1 MANNDALTQLSSKNL
16 RTIFTL
22 ILATAGIF
30 LIQSSAIYAETDDLI
45 SKAQAIHERV
55 ITLDTHVDI
64 SVDNFTPEKNYL
76 DNLDTQVDLPSM
88 DSGGLDAAFFVVY
101 VGQGPLTQE
110 GYENAYRAAMDKF
123 EAIHWMTSELAP
135 QRIGL
140 ALTPKD
146 VREIAKSGRK
156 VALIGVENAYPL
168 GLDLGNIRRFAERG
182 ARYMSLAHNGHSQFS
197 DSNTGEIRE
206 GGMRYGGLSDL
217 GRKAVE
223 ELNRW
228 GVMIDLSH
236 PSKAATLQTMKL
248 SRAPVIASHSSAR
261 GLEENPRNM
270 DDEQLMALKSNG
282 GVIQAVAFRS
292 YLNAEKHSAWQTEYD
307 EIAKEIGTEMGIKIV
322 SDRREVLMMQPEQRS
337 KYLESIRP
345 VIKRANEL
353 APNISAPQVDVADFV
368 NHIDY
373 LVNKIGIDHVGISSD
388 FDGGGGIL
396 GWNDADE
403 TFNVTLELVRRG
415 YSETEIEKLWSANL
429 LRVMDIAQAVALT
442 IQRENEVP
450 DVSRR

>member
-1 MANNDALTQLSSKNL
+1 LSHSELAQLSSKNL
-16 RTIFTL
+16 STIFLLT
-22 ILATAGIF
+22 LATTIIL
-30 LIQSSAIYAETDDLI
+30 LIQSSPIYAETEDLI
-45 SKAQAIHERV
+45 SRAQAIHERV

-76 DNLDTQVDLPSM
+76 NNLDTQVDLPSM
-88 DSGGLDAAFFVVY
+88 ELGGLDAAFFVVY

-110 GYENAYRAAMDKF
+110 GYKNAYRAAVDKF

-135 QRIGL
+135 ERIGL

-146 VREIAKSGRK
+146 VREIAKSGRR
-156 VALIGVENAYPL
+156 VALIGVENAYPI
-168 GLDLGNIRRFAERG
+168 GLDLVNIRRFAERG

-197 DSNTGEIRE
+197 DSNTGEIRD

-217 GRKAVE
+217 GIQAVK

-236 PSKAATLQTMKL
+236 PSKAANLQTIKL
-248 SRAPVIASHSSAR
+248 SQAPVIASHSSAR

-282 GVIQAVAFRS
+282 GVIQTVAFRS
-292 YLNAEKHSAWQTEYD
+292 YLNADKHSAWQIEYD
-307 EIAKEIGTEMGIKIV
+307 EIAKEVGTEMGIEIA
-322 SDRREVLMMQPEQRS
+322 SDRSEVLMMQPEQRT

-353 APNISAPQVDVADFV
+353 APTISAPPVDVADFV
-368 NHIDY
+368 DHIDY

-415 YSETEIEKLWSANL
+415 YSETEIEKLWSENL
-429 LRVMDIAQAVALT
+429 LRVMETVQAVGLA
-442 IQRENEVP
+442 IQRGNEVP
-450 DVSRR
+450 DVLRH

>member
-1 MANNDALTQLSSKNL
+1 MISKHLSVVLVIALV
-16 RTIFTL
+16 
-22 ILATAGIF
+22 TAGALF
-30 LIQSSAIYAETDDLI
+30 TKSNTIYAEDTADLI

-64 SVDNFTPEKNYL
+64 SVDNFTPAKNYL
-76 DNLDTQVDLPSM
+76 ESLDIQVDLPSM
-88 DSGGLDAAFFVVY
+88 DAGGLDAAFFVVY
-101 VGQGPLTQE
+101 VGQGPLTHK
-110 GYENAYRAAMDKF
+110 GYETAYRTAMDKF
-123 EAIHWMTSELAP
+123 TAIRWMTTDLAP
-135 QRIGL
+135 ERIGL

-146 VREIAKSGRK
+146 VYEIAASGRK

-168 GLDLGNIRRFAERG
+168 GLDLKNIRRFAERG

-217 GRKAVE
+217 GRQAVA

-236 PSKAATLQTMKL
+236 PSKAATIQTMEL

-270 DDEQLMALKSNG
+270 DDEQLTALKSNG

-292 YLNAEKHSAWQTEYD
+292 YLNGKKHSAWQAKYD
-307 EIAKEIGTEMGIKIV
+307 EILKEVGAEMAIDIV
-322 SDRREVLMMQPEQRS
+322 SDRRQIFMMQPEQRTQ
-337 KYLESIRP
+337 YIESIQP
-345 VIKRANEL
+345 AIKRANEL
-353 APNISAPQVDVADFV
+353 ASNISEPQVDVADFV

-373 LVNKIGIDHVGISSD
+373 LVDKIGIDHVGISSD
-388 FDGGGGIL
+388 FDGGGGVL
-396 GWNDADE
+396 GWDDADE
-403 TFNVTLELVRRG
+403 TFNVTLELVKRG
-415 YSETEIEKLWSANL
+415 YSETEIEKVWSGNL
-429 LRVMDIAQAVALT
+429 LRVMQTVQEVAQT
-442 IQRENEVP
+442 IQREDKLQGLSTN
-450 DVSRR
+450 

>member
-1 MANNDALTQLSSKNL
+1 MEL
-16 RTIFTL
+16 
-22 ILATAGIF
+22 
-30 LIQSSAIYAETDDLI
+30 
-45 SKAQAIHERV
+45 
-55 ITLDTHVDI
+55 
-64 SVDNFTPEKNYL
+64 
-76 DNLDTQVDLPSM
+76 
-88 DSGGLDAAFFVVY
+88 GGLDAAFFVVY

-110 GYENAYRAAMDKF
+110 GYKNAYRAAVDKF

-135 QRIGL
+135 ERIGL

-146 VREIAKSGRK
+146 VREIAKSGRR
-156 VALIGVENAYPL
+156 VALIGVENAYPI
-168 GLDLGNIRRFAERG
+168 GLDLVNIRRFAERG

-197 DSNTGEIRE
+197 DSNTGEIRD

-217 GRKAVE
+217 GIQAVK

-236 PSKAATLQTMKL
+236 PSKAANLQTIKL
-248 SRAPVIASHSSAR
+248 SQAPVIASHSSAR

-292 YLNAEKHSAWQTEYD
+292 YLNADKHSAWQIEYD
-307 EIAKEIGTEMGIKIV
+307 EIAKEVGTEMGIEIA
-322 SDRREVLMMQPEQRS
+322 SDRSEVLMMQPEQRT

-353 APNISAPQVDVADFV
+353 APTISAPPVDVADFV
-368 NHIDY
+368 DHIDY

-415 YSETEIEKLWSANL
+415 YSETEIEKLWSENL
-429 LRVMDIAQAVALT
+429 LRVMETVQAVGLA
-442 IQRENEVP
+442 IQRGNEVP
-450 DVSRR
+450 DVLRH

>member
-1 MANNDALTQLSSKNL
+1 MANNEALSQLSSKNL

-30 LIQSSAIYAETDDLI
+30 LIQSSAIYAETDNLI

-140 ALTPKD
+140 ALTPRD
-146 VREIAKSGRK
+146 VREIAESGRK

-322 SDRREVLMMQPEQRS
+322 SERREVLMMQPEQRS

-353 APNISAPQVDVADFV
+353 APKISAPQVDVADFV

>member
-1 MANNDALTQLSSKNL
+1 MVIA
-16 RTIFTL
+16 
-22 ILATAGIF
+22 LATAGT
-30 LIQSSAIYAETDDLI
+30 LLTQSNAIYAETGDLY

-64 SVDNFTPEKNYL
+64 SVDNFAPEKNYL
-76 DNLDTQVDLPSM
+76 QGLDTQVDLPSM
-88 DSGGLDAAFFVVY
+88 DTGGLDAAFFVVY
-101 VGQGPLTQE
+101 VGQGPLNKV
-110 GYENAYRAAMDKF
+110 GYETAYRSAMDKF
-123 EAIHWMTSELAP
+123 TAIHWMTTDLAP
-135 QRIGL
+135 ERIGL
-140 ALTPKD
+140 ALTPED
-146 VREIAKSGRK
+146 VHEIAASGRK

-168 GLDLGNIRRFAERG
+168 GLDINNIRRFADRG

-217 GRKAVE
+217 GRQAVE

-236 PSKAATLQTMKL
+236 PSKAATLQTMEL

-292 YLNAEKHSAWQTEYD
+292 YLNGKKHSAWQAKYD
-307 EIAKEIGTEMGIKIV
+307 EILKEVGAEMAIDIV
-322 SDRREVLMMQPEQRS
+322 SDRRQIFMMQPEQRS
-337 KYLESIRP
+337 QYIESIQP
-345 VIKRANEL
+345 AIKRANEL
-353 APNISAPQVDVADFV
+353 AANISEPQVDVADFV

-373 LVNKIGIDHVGISSD
+373 LVDKIGIDHVGISSD
-388 FDGGGGIL
+388 FDGGGGVL
-396 GWNDADE
+396 GWDDADE
-403 TFNVTLELVRRG
+403 TFNVTLELVKRG
-415 YSETEIEKLWSANL
+415 YSEIEIEKVWSGNL
-429 LRVMDIAQAVALT
+429 LRVMQTVQEVAQT
-442 IQRENEVP
+442 IQREDKLQGLPTN
-450 DVSRR
+450 

>member
-1 MANNDALTQLSSKNL
+1 MVSKNL
-16 RTIFTL
+16 SSVLVIA
-22 ILATAGIF
+22 LATAGT
-30 LIQSSAIYAETDDLI
+30 LLTQSNAIYAETGDLY

-64 SVDNFTPEKNYL
+64 SVDNFAPEKNYL
-76 DNLDTQVDLPSM
+76 QNLDTQVDLPSM
-88 DSGGLDAAFFVVY
+88 DTGGLDAAFFVVY
-101 VGQGPLTQE
+101 VGQGPLNQV
-110 GYENAYRAAMDKF
+110 GYETAYRSAMDKF
-123 EAIHWMTSELAP
+123 TAIHWMTTDLAP
-135 QRIGL
+135 ERIGL
-140 ALTPKD
+140 ALTPGD
-146 VREIAKSGRK
+146 VHEIAASGRK

-168 GLDLGNIRRFAERG
+168 GLDINNIRRFADRG

-217 GRKAVE
+217 GRQAVE

-236 PSKAATLQTMKL
+236 PSKAATLQTMEL

-292 YLNAEKHSAWQTEYD
+292 YLNGKKHSAWQAKYD
-307 EIAKEIGTEMGIKIV
+307 EILKEVGAEMAIDIV
-322 SDRREVLMMQPEQRS
+322 SDRRQIFMMQPEQRS
-337 KYLESIRP
+337 QYIESIQP
-345 VIKRANEL
+345 AIKRANEL
-353 APNISAPQVDVADFV
+353 AANISEPQVDVADFV

-373 LVNKIGIDHVGISSD
+373 LVDKIGIDHVGISSD
-388 FDGGGGIL
+388 FDGGGGVL
-396 GWNDADE
+396 GWDDADE
-403 TFNVTLELVRRG
+403 TFNVTLELVKRG
-415 YSETEIEKLWSANL
+415 YSEIEIEKVWSGNL
-429 LRVMDIAQAVALT
+429 LRVMQTVQEVAQT
-442 IQRENEVP
+442 IQREDKLQGLPTN
-450 DVSRR
+450 

>member
-1 MANNDALTQLSSKNL
+1 MANNEALSQLSSKNL

-30 LIQSSAIYAETDDLI
+30 LIQSSAIYAETDNLI

-135 QRIGL
+135 H
-140 ALTPKD
+140 
-146 VREIAKSGRK
+146 REIAESGRK

-322 SDRREVLMMQPEQRS
+322 SERREVLMMQPEQRS

>member
-1 MANNDALTQLSSKNL
+1 MANNEALTQLSSKNL

-110 GYENAYRAAMDKF
+110 GYANAYRAAMDKF

-140 ALTPKD
+140 ALTPRD
-146 VREIAKSGRK
+146 VREIAESGRK

-322 SDRREVLMMQPEQRS
+322 SDRREVLMMQPEQRN

-429 LRVMDIAQAVALT
+429 LRVMDTVQAVALT

>member
-1 MANNDALTQLSSKNL
+1 MVIA
-16 RTIFTL
+16 
-22 ILATAGIF
+22 LATAGT
-30 LIQSSAIYAETDDLI
+30 LLTQSNAIYAETGDLY

-64 SVDNFTPEKNYL
+64 SVDNFAPEKNYL
-76 DNLDTQVDLPSM
+76 QSLDTQVDLPSM
-88 DSGGLDAAFFVVY
+88 DTGGLDAAFFVVY
-101 VGQGPLTQE
+101 VGQGPLNQV
-110 GYENAYRAAMDKF
+110 GYETAYRSAMDKF
-123 EAIHWMTSELAP
+123 TAIHWMTTDLAP
-135 QRIGL
+135 ERIGL
-140 ALTPKD
+140 ALTPED
-146 VREIAKSGRK
+146 VHEIAASGRK

-168 GLDLGNIRRFAERG
+168 GLDINNIRRFADRG

-217 GRKAVE
+217 GRQAVE

-236 PSKAATLQTMKL
+236 PSKAATLQTMEL

-292 YLNAEKHSAWQTEYD
+292 YLNGKKHSAWQAKYD
-307 EIAKEIGTEMGIKIV
+307 EILKEVGAEMAIDIV
-322 SDRREVLMMQPEQRS
+322 SDRRQIFMMQPEQRS
-337 KYLESIRP
+337 QYIESIQP
-345 VIKRANEL
+345 AIKRANEL
-353 APNISAPQVDVADFV
+353 AANISEPQVDVADFV

-373 LVNKIGIDHVGISSD
+373 LVDKIGIDHVGISSD
-388 FDGGGGIL
+388 FDGGGGVL
-396 GWNDADE
+396 GWDDADE
-403 TFNVTLELVRRG
+403 TFNVTLELVKRG
-415 YSETEIEKLWSANL
+415 YSEIEIEKVWSGNL
-429 LRVMDIAQAVALT
+429 LRVMQTVQEVAQT
-442 IQRENEVP
+442 IQREDKLQGLPTN
-450 DVSRR
+450 